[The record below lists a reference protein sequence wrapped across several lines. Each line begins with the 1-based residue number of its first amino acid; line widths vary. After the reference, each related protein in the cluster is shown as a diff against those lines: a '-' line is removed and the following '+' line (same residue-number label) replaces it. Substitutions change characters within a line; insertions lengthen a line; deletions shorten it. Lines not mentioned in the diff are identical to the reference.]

1 VDCRQRRVRGDVLRA
16 LGFTFLLACLGW
28 GVAADA
34 LAQTGVAPLT
44 ELGRFGTSP
53 DANQFDRLI
62 EQIERGELIVSSPQ
76 QIRDAVKVLDRL
88 RPLHDAKRE
97 LRLRG
102 FRCDYDDLGPPAS
115 GLAFARAGLADAQ
128 RLGDVGSQIRFG
140 LCEANYIDGSGQ
152 TSQSAA
158 SVATALALARKHG
171 DARLLAQALIHRGS
185 LRSLLGEQA
194 AALTDFLEAQ
204 RVYNAA
210 GLRKEAEAGLG
221 EIAAA
226 YRRMGDHDKALEYLR
241 QGVAFAER
249 QGDPGLL
256 SVALLQTAFLHEDL
270 GHHDE
275 ALAVQRRAIQVAAEH
290 GLEYDVA
297 AAHLAMASSLV
308 NKGDFSGAE
317 IALATARIGFERIGD
332 KSNEA
337 MLQLLEGMVL
347 AGRGEDLL
355 ALEHYDRAGREFAA
369 DPNLRYQV
377 DLYAARAL
385 SHEALGDYR
394 AAVDDL
400 KLERSGR
407 RRLYDDART
416 QQSLLLQYQF
426 DTARRDLENARLQA
440 EQRSQRQRL
449 KAVERA
455 NRWQFAAL
463 VSSGL
468 LLLLLGVLFLRQL
481 RSMRRINRL
490 ALTDALTGV
499 ANRRHVEVAA
509 EQAVEQSRATGA
521 PLAVLTFD
529 LDSFKRIND
538 SHGHARGD
546 QVLVRVARACE
557 AVLRQNDLLG
567 RVGGEEFVVLL
578 PNTPAE
584 AAQQV
589 AERLRDSVHRLDLGD
604 IAEGLGVTISLGLAM
619 LRAQDDG
626 VHDVID
632 RADAALY
639 RAKEAGRNRIA
650 VELEDPLAMRLASV
664 NARHTAAVSEA

>member
-1 VDCRQRRVRGDVLRA
+1 LRA
-16 LGFTFLLACLGW
+16 LGFTILLACSGW
-28 GVAADA
+28 CVADVP
-34 LAQTGVAPLT
+34 AQAHVAPADRA
-44 ELGRFGTSP
+44 RFGTSP
-53 DANQFDRLI
+53 DAHQFDRLI
-62 EQIERGELIVSSPQ
+62 EQIERGDLIVSSPQ
-76 QIRDAVKVLDRL
+76 QIRDAVKVLDGL
-88 RPLHDAKRE
+88 RPADDAKRE

-102 FRCDYDDLGPPAS
+102 FRCDYDDLGQPAS
-115 GLAFARAGLADAQ
+115 GLAFARAGMADAQ
-128 RLGDVGSQIRFG
+128 RLGDVGNQIRFG

-171 DARLLAQALIHRGS
+171 DPRLLAQALIHRGS

-204 RVYNAA
+204 RVYKAA
-210 GLRKEAEAGLG
+210 GLHKEAEAGLG
-221 EIAAA
+221 DIAAA

-270 GHHDE
+270 GRHDE

-308 NKGDFSGAE
+308 KKGDFSGAE
-317 IALATARIGFERIGD
+317 TALATARIGFERLGD

-347 AGRGEDLL
+347 AGRGDDVL
-355 ALEHYDRAGREFAA
+355 ALEHYDRATREFDA

-394 AAVDDL
+394 AAMDDL
-400 KLERSGR
+400 KLERTGR
-407 RRLYDDART
+407 RKLNDDART

-426 DTARRDLENARLQA
+426 DTARRDVENAQLQA
-440 EQRSQRQRL
+440 EQRSQQQRL
-449 KAVERA
+449 KVVERA
-455 NRWQFAAL
+455 NRWQVAAL
-463 VSSGL
+463 ISSSL
-468 LLLLLGVLFLRQL
+468 LLLLLSVLFLRQL

-499 ANRRHVEVAA
+499 ANRRHIEVAA
-509 EQAVEQSRATGA
+509 EQAVEQSRASGQ

-529 LDSFKRIND
+529 LDWFKRIND
-538 SHGHARGD
+538 GHGHASGD

-578 PNTPAE
+578 PNTPPE
-584 AAQQV
+584 AALLV
-589 AERLRDSVHRLDLGD
+589 AERLRDSVHRLDLSD
-604 IAEGLGVTISLGLAM
+604 IAEDLGVTISLGLAM
-619 LRAQDDG
+619 LRPQDDG
-626 VHDVID
+626 LHDVID

-639 RAKEAGRNRIA
+639 RAKDAGRNRVAI
-650 VELEDPLAMRLASV
+650 ELEDPLAIRLASV
-664 NARHTAAVSEA
+664 DARHTAAVASAAS

>member
-1 VDCRQRRVRGDVLRA
+1 LRA
-16 LGFTFLLACLGW
+16 LGFTFLLAMLGW
-28 GVAADA
+28 CVATDA
-34 LAQTGVAPLT
+34 LAQSAVPAAAPDMSA
-44 ELGRFGTSP
+44 FGATP
-53 DANQFDRLI
+53 DASQFDRLI
-62 EQIERGELIVSSPQ
+62 EQVERGDLVVSGPQ
-76 QIRDAVKVLDRL
+76 QIREVVQRLDSL
-88 RPLHDAKRE
+88 RPRDDARRE

-102 FRCDYDDLGPPAS
+102 FRCDYDDLGQPA
-115 GLAFARAGLADAQ
+115 AGLAYARTGMADAV
-128 RLGDVGSQIRFG
+128 RLGDVGGQIRFG

-158 SVATALALARKHG
+158 TVETALALARKH
-171 DARLLAQALIHRGS
+171 DDPRLLAQALIHRGS
-185 LRSLLGEQA
+185 LRSLLGQQA
-194 AALTDFLEAQ
+194 AALTDFLAAQ
-204 RVYNAA
+204 RVYSSA

-221 EIAAA
+221 DIAAA
-226 YRRMGDHDKALEYLR
+226 YRRMGDHGKAFEYLR

-270 GHHDE
+270 GRHDE
-275 ALAVQRRAIQVAAEH
+275 ALAVLHRAIDVAAGH

-308 NKGDFSGAE
+308 KKGDFSGAE
-317 IALATARIGFERIGD
+317 TALATARIGFERLGD
-332 KSNEA
+332 RSNEA

-347 AGRGEDLL
+347 AGRGDDLQ
-355 ALEHYDRAGREFAA
+355 ALDHYDRATRAFDA

-385 SHEALGDYR
+385 SHEALGNYR
-394 AAVDDL
+394 AAMDDL
-400 KLERSGR
+400 KLERTGR
-407 RRLYDDART
+407 RKLNDDART

-440 EQRSQRQRL
+440 ERRSQQQRL
-449 KAVERA
+449 KVVERS
-455 NRWQFAAL
+455 NRWQLAAL
-463 VSSGL
+463 ISTGLLMVL
-468 LLLLLGVLFLRQL
+468 LLLLFLRQL
-481 RSMRRINRL
+481 RSTRRINRL

-509 EQAVEQSRATGA
+509 GHAVENARTGNQ
-521 PLAVLTFD
+521 PLTVITFD
-529 LDSFKRIND
+529 LDWFKRIND
-538 SHGHARGD
+538 SHGHAGGD

-567 RVGGEEFVVLL
+567 RIGGEEFIVLL
-578 PNTPAE
+578 PNTSSD
-584 AAQQV
+584 AALLV
-589 AERLRDSVHRLDLGD
+589 AERLRDSVHRLDLSD
-604 IAEGLGVTISLGLAM
+604 IDEDLNVTISLGLAM

-639 RAKEAGRNRIA
+639 RAKEAGRNRVA
-650 VELEDPLAMRLASV
+650 VEV
-664 NARHTAAVSEA
+664 

>member
-1 VDCRQRRVRGDVLRA
+1 MRA
-16 LGFTFLLACLGW
+16 LGFTILLACSGW
-28 GVAADA
+28 CVADV
-34 LAQTGVAPLT
+34 LAQADVAPADLA
-44 ELGRFGTSP
+44 RFGTSP
-53 DANQFDRLI
+53 DAHQFDRLI
-62 EQIERGELIVSSPQ
+62 EQIERGDLIVSSPQ
-76 QIRDAVKVLDRL
+76 QIRDAVKVLDGL
-88 RPLHDAKRE
+88 RPADDAKRE

-102 FRCDYDDLGPPAS
+102 FRCDYDDLGQPAS
-115 GLAFARAGLADAQ
+115 GLAFARAGMTDAQ
-128 RLGDVGSQIRFG
+128 RLGDVGNQIRFG

-171 DARLLAQALIHRGS
+171 DPRLLAQALIHRGS

-204 RVYNAA
+204 RVYKTA
-210 GLRKEAEAGLG
+210 GLHKEAEAGLG
-221 EIAAA
+221 DIAAA

-270 GHHDE
+270 GRHDE

-308 NKGDFSGAE
+308 KKGDFSGAE
-317 IALATARIGFERIGD
+317 TALATARIGFERLGD

-347 AGRGEDLL
+347 AGRGDDVL
-355 ALEHYDRAGREFAA
+355 ALEHYDRATREFDA

-394 AAVDDL
+394 AAMDDL
-400 KLERSGR
+400 KLERTGR
-407 RRLYDDART
+407 RKLNDDART

-426 DTARRDLENARLQA
+426 DTARRDVENAQLQA
-440 EQRSQRQRL
+440 EQRSQQQRL
-449 KAVERA
+449 KVVERA
-455 NRWQFAAL
+455 NRWQVAAL
-463 VSSGL
+463 ISSSL
-468 LLLLLGVLFLRQL
+468 LLLLLSVLFLRQL

-499 ANRRHVEVAA
+499 ANRRHIEVAA
-509 EQAVEQSRATGA
+509 EQAVEQSRASGQ

-529 LDSFKRIND
+529 LDWFKRIND
-538 SHGHARGD
+538 GHGHASGD

-578 PNTPAE
+578 PNTPPE
-584 AAQQV
+584 AALLV
-589 AERLRDSVHRLDLGD
+589 AERLRDSVHRLDLSD
-604 IAEGLGVTISLGLAM
+604 IAEDLGVTISLGLAM
-619 LRAQDDG
+619 LRPQDDG
-626 VHDVID
+626 LHDVID

-639 RAKEAGRNRIA
+639 RAKDAGRNRVAI
-650 VELEDPLAMRLASV
+650 ELEDPLAIRLASV
-664 NARHTAAVSEA
+664 DARHTAAVASAAS